1 MCFIFLSDAENM
13 APSMDWNNMNPKIEC
28 VCAEIKRGSGTIFN
42 IVFWQTIISPWT
54 NERLNLNQLW
64 RWGDGLRI
72 SFPWH
77 CYSKGQCTLD
87 LITLAFWALTLF
99 RYYSC
104 NCGFSCCFCYH
115 ISLSITYLLKPKM
128 KAKSYALCEAAE
140 YLKDE
145 KVLEIEDTPAFRKQW
160 YGGIFF
166 RWASFCT

>member
-1 MCFIFLSDAENM
+1 M

-99 RYYSC
+99 RYSC
-104 NCGFSCCFCYH
+104 RLWLFVLF
-115 ISLSITYLLKPKM
+115 LLPHQFFNHLFTE
-128 KAKSYALCEAAE
+128 AKKWEQNHMRYVKQQNTWKTKKC
-140 YLKDE
+140 LKL
-145 KVLEIEDTPAFRKQW
+145 KTRQPFVSTQ
-160 YGGIFF
+160 
-166 RWASFCT
+166 